1 MDKEEK
7 VKVLIDVPEFLSN
20 SIDAYRK
27 KVSIL
32 ETGDMMSRVSAM
44 RLLVV
49 KGLQSEGVAIE
60 VPNVDP

>member
-60 VPNVDP
+60 VPKMEP